1 MSDFPQTRD
10 TKASDG
16 NDYYATQQVPSV
28 PAGVISMWAS
38 ATAPNGW
45 LICDGSPISRTTY
58 AELFSV
64 VGTTWGSGDGSTTF
78 NIPDLRNKT
87 IRAVGSSYSLAS
99 TGGADSVV
107 LTANN
112 LPVHTHAI
120 NDPGHTHTL
129 VNASIA
135 TTNATPGS
143 LASPAPGQAYSNVNG
158 APLETLASASTGIT
172 VGNNTTT
179 ADAVALVNAYVAVN
193 YIIKTVSVVTL

>member
-28 PAGVISMWAS
+28 PAGVISMWA
-38 ATAPNGW
+38 AAVAPNGW
-45 LICDGSPISRTTY
+45 LICDGSPVSRTTY

-135 TTNATPGS
+135 TTNTTAGS
-143 LASPAPGQAYSNVNG
+143 LGSPAPGQAYSNVNG
-158 APLETLASASTGIT
+158 APLETLATVTTGIT